1 MLINIYF
8 TINAVNK
15 IKLSKFLESIN
26 WRISHVTKRPIKQ
39 QLVLPTDQIHILDG
53 NVRHTDFPLLL
64 QYSDSLLIE
73 FPCHLLND
81 SIQVSVRLSDHL
93 QSTLRAWVSES
104 IWFPTLVE
112 APLWPETSQSLKN
125 VTWPNFSVA
134 LDMEDIQCHVGGVPR
149 RSMSNEDGFFCINDI
164 AQSVNWSLPQDFS
177 PHPRIDPPPRL
188 RFEHADASSSSSS
201 RTRGRGRARS
211 LPRGRN
217 HARGLGPRYRRE
229 QLDGIRSH
237 LFHQTSNSYD
247 SLTPGHQTPPRQ
259 SSPHQTPPRRS
270 SPHHSLPPRS
280 TPPPP
285 RGPTPERPGGPIPDN
300 LQQAL
305 GALQNIYGPNF
316 RLEDILQGVQSLR
329 LRPQSPSAIH
339 TVEPETVGAE
349 QHSDDEGQWNRD
361 LSGRLQRVQRG
372 QTGASEGGSDQHF

>member
-1 MLINIYF
+1 MQIDIYF

-39 QLVLPTDQIHILDG
+39 QLVLPTDQIHILEG
-53 NVRHTDFPLLL
+53 NVRSTDSPLLL

-93 QSTLRAWVSES
+93 QSTLRAWVSGS

-112 APLWPETSQSLKN
+112 APLWPETSKSLKN
-125 VTWPNFSVA
+125 VNWPNFSVA

-149 RSMSNEDGFFCINDI
+149 RSMSNEDGFFSINDI

-177 PHPRIDPPPRL
+177 PPPRIDPPPRPG
-188 RFEHADASSSSSS
+188 FGHAGTSSGSSS
-201 RTRGRGRARS
+201 RARGRGRARS
-211 LPRGRN
+211 LPGGRN

-229 QLDGIRSH
+229 QLDDISRR

-247 SLTPGHQTPPRQ
+247 SLTPGH
-259 SSPHQTPPRRS
+259 HTPPRRS
-270 SPHHSLPPRS
+270 SPPHSPPPRS
-280 TPPPP
+280 APPPP
-285 RGPTPERPGGPIPDN
+285 RGPTPEGPGGPIQEN

-305 GALQNIYGPNF
+305 GALQSIYGPNF
-316 RLEDILQGVQSLR
+316 RLEDIIQGVQGLVV
-329 LRPQSPSAIH
+329 RPQSPSAIR
-339 TVEPETVGAE
+339 TVEPETAEAE
-349 QHSDDEGQWNRD
+349 QHLDDEGLWNRD
-361 LSGRLQRVQRG
+361 VSGRLQRVQRG
-372 QTGASEGGSDQHF
+372 QTGASEGSEQQF

>member
-8 TINAVNK
+8 NINAVNK
-15 IKLSKFLESIN
+15 LKLSKFLESIN
-26 WRISHVTKRPIKQ
+26 WRISHVTKRPLKQ

-177 PHPRIDPPPRL
+177 SPPP
-188 RFEHADASSSSSS
+188 
-201 RTRGRGRARS
+201 
-211 LPRGRN
+211 
-217 HARGLGPRYRRE
+217 Y
-229 QLDGIRSH
+229 
-237 LFHQTSNSYD
+237 
-247 SLTPGHQTPPRQ
+247 
-259 SSPHQTPPRRS
+259 
-270 SPHHSLPPRS
+270 
-280 TPPPP
+280 
-285 RGPTPERPGGPIPDN
+285 
-300 LQQAL
+300 
-305 GALQNIYGPNF
+305 
-316 RLEDILQGVQSLR
+316 
-329 LRPQSPSAIH
+329 
-339 TVEPETVGAE
+339 
-349 QHSDDEGQWNRD
+349 
-361 LSGRLQRVQRG
+361 
-372 QTGASEGGSDQHF
+372 